1 MPPCGRV
8 TRVRNIPHRACPGH
22 GLVKKGSLEPR
33 PETIRDNRYIFV
45 QGGQTAPPGG
55 LREEGAEQVIADKF
69 VDLYDLH
76 RFAVVRRLTA
86 LEQQV
91 IADAKSGWNKS
102 LAGAA
107 KGDQSKAAP

>member
-1 MPPCGRV
+1 M
-8 TRVRNIPHRACPGH
+8 
-22 GLVKKGSLEPR
+22 
-33 PETIRDNRYIFV
+33 
-45 QGGQTAPPGG
+45 
-55 LREEGAEQVIADKF
+55 IADKF

-102 LAGAA
+102 LAERLRGISPKRHRSADHTDTRSISSISCTS
-107 KGDQSKAAP
+107 GECNSCQRSQSV